1 MNDSSLISTSFPQ
14 WVGQTRVWMVAAIIW
29 GLKDCKPLKQRLGF
43 HLSRC
48 SRHPGASILDGVDIK
63 VLSIVTLQA
72 LLSNCVGQLS
82 QSKAA
87 MSTPNYIT
95 LHSLRNST
103 IPKKSKESLFPN
115 STLFSAGKSN
125 PQHHTSNATL
135 HFQLRIQQFPAVF
148 CSLVI
153 FIAHEAEWR

>member
-1 MNDSSLISTSFPQ
+1 M
-14 WVGQTRVWMVAAIIW
+14 VGAIIW
-29 GLKDCKPLKQRLGF
+29 GLKDCKQLKQRWEF
-43 HLSRC
+43 HLEMC
-48 SRHPGASILDGVDIK
+48 SDHPGASILDGVDII
-63 VLSIVTLQA
+63 VLSTVTFQA
-72 LLSNCVGQLS
+72 LISKCTGQLS
-82 QSKAA
+82 HSKAA
-87 MSTPNYIT
+87 MSTPNCIAV
-95 LHSLRNST
+95 HSLRSST
-103 IPKKSKESLFPN
+103 IPKYTKESLFPN